1 MMAILER
8 LKLLNLK
15 IKMRKLW
22 TNEVGGVKM
31 KKKEKNT
38 ICNLKKRIFF
48 TAIFW
53 LLLWLCISKMICKAW
68 EGAPTTF

>member
-53 LLLWLCISKMICKAW
+53 LLL
-68 EGAPTTF
+68 